1 MPAKRPRV
9 VAYISPELKADLEK
23 LAKLERRSESQMIAV
38 LLEDA
43 VKQAKEKGQI

>member
-1 MPAKRPRV
+1 MYHLRK
-9 VAYISPELKADLEK
+9 DLAK
-23 LAKLERRSESQMIAV
+23 LAQLERRSESQMIGI